1 MNTAFKI
8 GQVFASVQVRN
19 YLENENF
26 NLFIEKCI
34 KRHRLK
40 DWGDLEAE
48 DIEANFQAL
57 DNNMRVLSSYKLSSL
72 EEQLNLPN
80 DKIWIITDWNRQVTT
95 VLFPNEY

>member
-48 DIEANFQAL
+48 DIEANFHAL
-57 DNNMRVLSSYKLSSL
+57 ENNLRLLSSYKLEKL
-72 EEQLNLPN
+72 NDQLDLPN
-80 DKIWIITDWNRQVTT
+80 DKIWIITEWNRETST
-95 VLFPNEY
+95 ILFPSEY

>member
-8 GQVFASVQVRN
+8 GQVYASVQVRN

-26 NLFIEKCI
+26 SLFIQKCI
-34 KRHRLK
+34 KRHRSK

-48 DIEANFQAL
+48 DIEANTYAL
-57 DNNMRVLSSYKLSSL
+57 EHNERLLSSYKLENL
-72 EEQLNLPN
+72 EDQLNLPN
-80 DKIWIITDWNRQVTT
+80 NKIWIITEYDRQVTT